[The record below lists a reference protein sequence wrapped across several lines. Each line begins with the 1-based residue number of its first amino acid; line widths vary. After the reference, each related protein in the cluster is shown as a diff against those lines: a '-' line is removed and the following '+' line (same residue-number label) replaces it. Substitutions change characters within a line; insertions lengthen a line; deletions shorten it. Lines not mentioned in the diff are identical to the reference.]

1 MTKTEDLDY
10 LLTLNLPT
18 ITPNGMSPVVRLSDV
33 PQGLRSALD
42 QYQFL
47 AARPIVDGEVCVWQ
61 HDWNSF
67 LQHQI
72 LTLHAAMHGP
82 SLRRGLEG
90 PSPEDLAMAPV
101 LSNWLII
108 RRSDEARLLGTPNG
122 HPTCHGKAMRTSPL
136 CGLDSELRWARTIS
150 RWYLLSNQVT
160 PAQFVALHGPEAA
173 IVSKGAISVQKAF
186 EIIADNRRRPTS
198 TPSATHG
205 R

>member
-1 MTKTEDLDY
+1 
-10 LLTLNLPT
+10 
-18 ITPNGMSPVVRLSDV
+18 MSPVIRLCDV
-33 PQGLRSALD
+33 PQGLRPALD
-42 QYQFL
+42 EYQFL
-47 AARPIVDGEVCVWQ
+47 AARPIVEGEICVFL
-61 HDWNSF
+61 HDWERF
-67 LQHQI
+67 LRHHI
-72 LTLHAAMHGP
+72 MTVHAAMHQQ
-82 SLRRGLEG
+82 SLKLGLEG

-186 EIIADNRRRPTS
+186 EIIADNRRRHS
-198 TPSATHG
+198 
-205 R
+205 